1 MIPLSCRAGEC
12 LMRGCDHQSG
22 SLFSYIDL
30 ERRIRPDHPL
40 RTIRRL
46 VDDALAALDRAFSDL
61 YAAFG
66 RPSIPPERLLR
77 AMLLQAFYSIRS
89 ERLLMERLDYDLL
102 FRWFVG
108 RGIDDPVWDPST
120 FSKNRDRLLEGDIA
134 ARFLTAVLAL
144 PRVRRLLSHE
154 HFSVDGTLIKAWAS
168 MKSFKPKNGGDPGEQ
183 DPPQGRNP
191 EINFRGVRRSNETHA
206 STTDPE
212 ARLYR
217 KGDGMEAKL
226 CFMGHA
232 LMENRHGLIV
242 DACVTQAD
250 GHAERIAA
258 LAMIEPWADRPK
270 RTTLGTDR
278 AYDAEDFVNELR
290 AMNVTPHVAQNTSG
304 RRSAIDGRVTRHEGY
319 TLSQK
324 IRKRIEEAF
333 GWGKEIAGLSRTR
346 FRGRERVGMAF
357 SFMAVAYNLVRLP
370 RLMGGARDGE
380 GARLC

>member
-1 MIPLSCRAGEC
+1 
-12 LMRGCDHQSG
+12 MRGCDDRSG

-30 ERRIRPDHPL
+30 EKRIRQDHPL

-46 VDDALAALDRAFSDL
+46 VDDALATMDHTFGGLYSAL
-61 YAAFG
+61 G
-66 RPSIPPERLLR
+66 RPSIAPERLLR

-89 ERLLMERLDYDLL
+89 ERQLMERLDHDLL

-108 RGIDDPVWDPST
+108 LGIDDPVWDAST

-183 DPPQGRNP
+183 DPPQRRNP
-191 EINFRGVRRSNETHA
+191 EINFRGERRSNETHA

-370 RLMGGARDGE
+370 RLMGG
-380 GARLC
+380 GA